1 MPPKK
6 PEKATER
13 VLTRQVTQDQGITL
27 EWQPFGHGGGI
38 DVSEV
43 VDGQTR
49 ETAPDTEI
57 EGQANGIELPERN
70 EDLEWD
76 HTPDTLTP
84 LKRTSD
90 AENLSEV
97 DHSSEEEPEVQTSNL
112 ENPNP
117 QKTWSTGVNR
127 FDQYSTGDNSLT
139 RLREGNFRSTVRSNL
154 ETVVGSESDLLSNS
168 DVFEEDA
175 NDDETS
181 QEHLEQPENQIEVNV
196 IFDHEKYLWS
206 LLVAKTHF

>member
-43 VDGQTR
+43 VAGQTR

-76 HTPDTLTP
+76 HTLFQ
-84 LKRTSD
+84 
-90 AENLSEV
+90 
-97 DHSSEEEPEVQTSNL
+97 HFSSYFEPEV
-112 ENPNP
+112 
-117 QKTWSTGVNR
+117 
-127 FDQYSTGDNSLT
+127 F
-139 RLREGNFRSTVRSNL
+139 
-154 ETVVGSESDLLSNS
+154 ET
-168 DVFEEDA
+168 
-175 NDDETS
+175 
-181 QEHLEQPENQIEVNV
+181 PIV
-196 IFDHEKYLWS
+196 IKDPLYFG
-206 LLVAKTHF
+206 